1 MYICGEHPMAGLR
14 GVKPS
19 VIEQRL
25 KLFMYGEAG
34 AGKTTAAISFPR
46 PYVIDCEGGT
56 AQKQYVAKIEEQD
69 GLLFKTTDF
78 DELIAEVRTLL
89 TVEHPYK
96 TLVIDPLTILYN
108 DLLVKSAAQ
117 LKAASKEKDA
127 TGEEFGRHYSLAN
140 RRMAHLLALL
150 SRLDMNVVIIAQAK
164 KEYSDNMKVV
174 GVTFDCYKKLDY
186 LFDLVLELQR
196 RGRNERVAIVKKT
209 RIEEFPDGEIIAFNY
224 DEIARRYGRDI
235 LEKDAVPEVLASP
248 EQVSETKRMV
258 TLLSI
263 PEETVNKWLT
273 KANAE
278 TFEEMNAKSIDKVI
292 EWLHK
297 QFNGDSK

>member
-1 MYICGEHPMAGLR
+1 MYICGEHSMAGLR

-34 AGKTTAAISFPR
+34 AGKTTAAISFPK

-56 AQKQYVAKIEEQD
+56 KQKKYVDKIEEQD

-108 DLLVKSAAQ
+108 DLVNKCASILKSQ
-117 LKAASKEKDA
+117 SKEKDA

-140 RRMAHLLALL
+140 RKMAHLMSLL
-150 SRLDMNVVIIAQAK
+150 SRLDMNVIVTSQAK
-164 KEYSDNMKVV
+164 KEYGDNMKVI
-174 GVTFDCYKKLDY
+174 GITFDCYKKLDY
-186 LFDLVLELQR
+186 LFDLVLEIQK
-196 RGRNERVAIVKKT
+196 RGKGNHVALVKKT
-209 RIEEFPDGEIIAFNY
+209 RIEEFPDSEVIKFNY
-224 DEIARRYGRDI
+224 DEIAKRYGRDI
-235 LEKDAVPEVLASP
+235 LEKDAVPEILASP